1 MIEYMGT
8 AISSLDRQIN
18 SYLPQLNTQQK
29 KAVLSVV
36 KSYVVP
42 LQENEPEDDKAYVAE
57 MDRRFKEMESG
68 KVKLY
73 TLDEVEAHARESYN
87 STKRKK

>member
-18 SYLPQLNTQQK
+18 NYLPQLNTQQK

-36 KSYVVP
+36 KSYVAP
-42 LQENEPEDDKAYVAE
+42 HQENDPEEDKAYVAE
-57 MDRRFKEMESG
+57 MNRRFKEMEEG
-68 KVKLY
+68 KVKLF
-73 TLDEVEAHARESYN
+73 TLDEAEAHARASYKPK
-87 STKRKK
+87 KRK